1 MVLGWQGWRVAF
13 IGIGSLSVL
22 VGLFAAC
29 TMTEPE
35 RETSG
40 MVSKDRGAL
49 RPAFW
54 SWSRLSL
61 GRQEL
66 KKLLSYFR
74 MPTFCAAWCHLMA
87 CKPPTCHSDQLYA
100 IFASCLACGCKVR
113 SKC

>member
-87 CKPPTCHSDQLYA
+87 CKL
-100 IFASCLACGCKVR
+100 
-113 SKC
+113 